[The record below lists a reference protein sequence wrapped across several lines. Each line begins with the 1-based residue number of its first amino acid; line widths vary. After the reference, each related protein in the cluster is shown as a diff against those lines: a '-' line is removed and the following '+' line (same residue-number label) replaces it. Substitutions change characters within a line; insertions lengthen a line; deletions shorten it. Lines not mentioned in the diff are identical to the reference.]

1 MRLVGGCY
9 MQKKCYEIPD
19 VTFFVVDED
28 VILGSTVLDDGDK
41 GIGYDTLF
49 GE

>member
-1 MRLVGGCY
+1 
-9 MQKKCYEIPD
+9 MQKKCYEVPN

-28 VILGSTVLDDGDK
+28 VILGSIVQDDGDK